1 MRQLR
6 LGFALAATFLICGLQ
21 ARAQN
26 FDASGSSEYLIKAG
40 FIYNFAKLVEWPTAA
55 FTNSGQPIVIGV
67 LGNDS
72 FAATL
77 ERVVDGKQVELH
89 PFLVKRLRSPK
100 ESKECACHK
109 EHVASAF
116 FVASA
121 ESLHADEIIQLLK
134 GTSVLTI
141 AEIPGFTKQG
151 GIINFVLEDSKV
163 RFEVNVDAA
172 KQGGLTISSR
182 LLSLAK
188 IVQTNTTSR

>member
-6 LGFALAATFLICGLQ
+6 LGLALAATFLILGLQ

-40 FIYNFAKLVEWPTAA
+40 FIYNFAKLVEWPTPT
-55 FTNSGQPIVIGV
+55 FTNPSQPIVIGV

-77 ERVVDGKQVELH
+77 ERVVDGKKVELR
-89 PFLVKRLRSPK
+89 PFHVKRLKSPK
-100 ESKECACHK
+100 ESRECFCHML
-109 EHVASAF
+109 

-121 ESLHADEIIQLLK
+121 ESSHADEIIQLLK

-141 AEIPGFTKQG
+141 AESPGFTKQG

-188 IVQTNTTSR
+188 IVQTNFTSR